1 MTITNNEE
9 INAKL
14 KYVQKVV
21 GGIQSPFDSW
31 LIFRSM
37 KTFAVR
43 MERHNKN
50 ALELAERL
58 QNNSEIAKLYYPSI
72 NDEKEIALR
81 QMSGF
86 GAVVTV
92 ELKESVNYKSFIK
105 KLKLIKLAES
115 LGGVESLINHSYSM
129 SHGSIPH
136 DQKIYSGINERVF
149 RISVGLEDIDDIYND
164 ITNALK

>member
-1 MTITNNEE
+1 MTVTNNQEL
-9 INAKL
+9 NDKL
-14 KYVQKVV
+14 KFVQKVV
-21 GGIQSPFDSW
+21 GGIPSPFDCW

-50 ALELAERL
+50 AQELAVRL
-58 QNNSEIAKLYYPSI
+58 KSNTAIAKLYYPSL
-72 NDEKEIALR
+72 NDEKEIAAK

-86 GAVVTV
+86 GAVVTI
-92 ELKESVNYKSFIK
+92 ELNENINYNTFIK
-105 KLKLIKLAES
+105 KLQLIKLAES

-129 SHGSIPH
+129 SHGSISH
-136 DQKIYSGINERVF
+136 EQKINSGISERVF
-149 RISVGLEDIDDIYND
+149 RISAGLEDVEDIYND